1 MLIKQAQSIGNIF
14 VTASAACVV
23 LFVLVAM
30 AIMTIPPNLLEDLC
44 YQEIVGAGPPNSLQ
58 LVSQC
63 LVSTGLLRESA
74 YRHKDAD
81 TG

>member
-30 AIMTIPPNLLEDLC
+30 AIMTIPPNLLEELC
-44 YQEIVGAGPPNSLQ
+44 YQK
-58 LVSQC
+58 
-63 LVSTGLLRESA
+63 LLA
-74 YRHKDAD
+74 
-81 TG
+81 